1 MHQSCIAFEKFSSHG
16 KKAASV
22 SSNNIPSK
30 AQYAVYALK
39 K

>member
-1 MHQSCIAFEKFSSHG
+1 MITS
-16 KKAASV
+16 ASV
-22 SSNNIPSK
+22 SSNSIPSK